1 MLARM
6 GADVSGKLRQA
17 REHLAAGRLAPAR
30 AALRAALR
38 DAPRDPAANSLMSLV
53 CHQQGQAAQAEYFAR
68 QALAAAPD
76 KLELLANLGNLL
88 CTGGTPDEG
97 LECLRRAAG
106 SAPDSLSFQQDY
118 CRALAS
124 LRRPLSA
131 AREARAALAR
141 FPGDEQLADL
151 AATSLLAAARIEE
164 AVDVLRDALAR
175 SPDSVLLAS
184 ANAFALN
191 YLPGAAREDVFGAHR
206 RYGQLA
212 SRGTELLPP
221 PPTLSREPERPLR
234 VGFISPDFRTHSV
247 AYFVEP
253 ILEHLDRVAFAP
265 VLFAVGGAAPDTT
278 TQRLK
283 SLAAGFHDCSA
294 MRGPDIAALV
304 RRERIDILIDL
315 ASHTDQHC
323 LPVMRLRPAPVQAAY
338 CGYPN
343 TTGLPGVQWR
353 LVDALTD
360 PPGGPSAADRF
371 ATERL
376 ARITP
381 CFLCFRPD
389 ADHRAAAVG
398 EARTGA
404 DDEARA
410 ITFGSFNALQK
421 INRPLIALW
430 ARVLGD
436 VPGSRLVLKNLALRS
451 EEVREDIAARFES
464 AGVPRDRLELIG
476 WTPTTAEHLAFY
488 SRIDIALDTFPY
500 HGTTTTC
507 EALYM
512 GVPVVTMAGSAHA
525 ARVGVSL
532 LHAAGLPELVGD
544 DEAGYRGIAA
554 GLASDPAR
562 LAAYRRTLRGQLT
575 RSALCDA
582 PGFARSFGAA
592 VRGMWAERCATSAG
606 EHQS

>member
-1 MLARM
+1 M

-30 AALRAALR
+30 ASLQAALR

-68 QALAAAPD
+68 QALAVAPD
-76 KLELLANLGNLL
+76 NLELLANLGNLL
-88 CTGGTPDEG
+88 CTGGKPDEG
-97 LECLRRAAG
+97 LECLRRAAAG
-106 SAPDSLSFQQDY
+106 APDSLSFQQDY

-164 AVDVLRDALAR
+164 AVDVLRDAAAR

-191 YLPGAAREDVFGAHR
+191 YRPGASRDEVFAAHR
-206 RYGQLA
+206 RYGELA
-212 SRGTELLPP
+212 ARGTATLPP

-253 ILEHLDRVAFAP
+253 ILEHLDRAAFAP
-265 VLFAVGGAAPDTT
+265 VLFAVGGAVPDTT
-278 TQRLK
+278 THRLK

-294 MRGPDIAALV
+294 MRPPDIAALI

-323 LPVMRLRPAPVQAAY
+323 LPVMRLRPAPVLAAY

-343 TTGLPGVQWR
+343 TTGLPVVQWR

-360 PPGGPSAADRF
+360 PPGEPSAADRF

-376 ARITP
+376 SRILP

-389 ADHRAAAVG
+389 ADHRATAVG
-398 EARTGA
+398 EPRANSDDAARP
-404 DDEARA
+404 

-430 ARVLGD
+430 ARVLSE
-436 VPGSRLVLKNLALRS
+436 VPSSRLMLKNLALRS
-451 EEVREDIAARFES
+451 EEVCEDIAARFES

-476 WTPTTAEHLAFY
+476 WTPTTAEHLALY
-488 SRIDIALDTFPY
+488 ARIDIALDTFPY

-507 EALYM
+507 EALWM
-512 GVPVVTMAGSAHA
+512 GVPVVTLEGTMHAG
-525 ARVGVSL
+525 RVGVSL
-532 LHAAGLPELVGD
+532 LHAVGAPELIARNE
-544 DEAGYRGIAA
+544 DEYVSFAVS
-554 GLASDPAR
+554 LARDTSR
-562 LAAYRRTLRGQLT
+562 LSEYRRTLRERVM
-575 RSALCDA
+575 RSVLCDGA
-582 PGFARSFGAA
+582 AFGARFGT
-592 VRGMWAERCATSAG
+592 VLREMWRDHCGDRG
-606 EHQS
+606 